1 MLAYVFWHWP
11 KQGIGRPEYEATQRA
26 FHDALTDDPP
36 RGYLRSVSVAITGA
50 PWANAGWDAY
60 EDWYLLHD
68 SAALDHLNDAAISAG
83 RQLPHDAAAAAAA
96 GGTAALYSL
105 RLGSA
110 LQRPSHAY
118 WFAKPDT
125 VRYHECDRPR
135 VPDGL
140 RRLMGH
146 GARPEPGVLPAGRRV
161 HHPAARVHPAA
172 HTAPHGLARGQGVNP
187 AAPPPSW

>member
-11 KQGIGRPEYEATQRA
+11 RQGIGRPEYEAAQRA
-26 FHDALTDDPP
+26 FHDALADDPP

-110 LQRPSHAY
+110 LARPSHAY

-125 VRYHECDRPR
+125 VRYHEIWKTFGPR
-135 VPDGL
+135 VQDGRAAVWMRRMVLGPSPEFCLQAVESVTLPPGYTPHHIPL
-140 RRLMGH
+140 RTIW
-146 GARPEPGVLPAGRRV
+146 PGGKA
-161 HHPAARVHPAA
+161 
-172 HTAPHGLARGQGVNP
+172 
-187 AAPPPSW
+187 